1 MPYGLKD
8 IELEKLSKVFAA
20 NERIERVVLYGSR
33 AKGNYKPFSDVDIT
47 LEGTELTHTD
57 LNRISLAIDDLLLPY
72 QFDISIFHTLKNEAL
87 IDHIRRMGITI
98 YEKKSEWKEYKLGE
112 IADVQTGP
120 FGSQLHQSDYV
131 DVGIPSIMPVNI
143 GNRMDIS
150 TEKIVYIT
158 EKDAKRLSRYRVQI
172 GDIVYSRRGDVEKCA
187 YINEKENGWLC
198 GTGCLRI
205 RIDLSKADSKFIAYY
220 LSTDDM
226 KSWISNNAVGTTMP
240 NLNSSILQQI
250 PLSLPTLPTQ
260 RRIASILSSL
270 DDKIDLLHREN
281 ATLEQM
287 AETLFRQWFVV
298 ERKEEWEEVPLEY
311 VCERITDG
319 SHYSPESV
327 EFGLPMA
334 SVKDMENWGI
344 DLNSCRKISKED
356 FDKLVSADCLPQ
368 VNDILIAKDGSYL
381 KHIFVVDKMQEVVLL
396 SSIAILRPNG
406 LYHPYLLS
414 ILLKL
419 DSTKEE
425 LKNIVTGAVI
435 PRIVLKDFRKFPIL
449 LPPIEKQKQAL
460 SFIEP
465 IMKKCF
471 YNSEQIQTLIQTRD
485 GLLPRLMSG
494 EVKL

>member
-1 MPYGLKD
+1 M
-8 IELEKLSKVFAA
+8 
-20 NERIERVVLYGSR
+20 
-33 AKGNYKPFSDVDIT
+33 T
-47 LEGTELTHTD
+47 
-57 LNRISLAIDDLLLPY
+57 
-72 QFDISIFHTLKNEAL
+72 
-87 IDHIRRMGITI
+87 
-98 YEKKSEWKEYKLGE
+98 EWKEYKLGE

-250 PLSLPTLPTQ
+250 LLSLPSLPTQ
-260 RRIASILSSL
+260 HRIAAILSSL

-287 AETLFRQWFVV
+287 AETMFRQLFVV
-298 ERKEEWEEVPLEY
+298 EAKEEWEEGKLGNLIEVKYGKDHKKLL
-311 VCERITDG
+311 DG
-319 SHYSPESV
+319 KIPVIGSGGIMRYADTALYNKESV
-327 EFGLPMA
+327 LIPRKGSLNNVMYMNEPFWTVDTMFYTEMRRPNIAKFVFHFMKGQDLANMNVGSAVPSMTTE
-334 SVKDMENWGI
+334 VLNNMPI
-344 DLNSCRKISKED
+344 DIPPQVV
-356 FDKLVSADCLPQ
+356 FDKFENAVAS
-368 VNDILIAKDGSYL
+368 
-381 KHIFVVDKMQEVVLL
+381 
-396 SSIAILRPNG
+396 
-406 LYHPYLLS
+406 LYN
-414 ILLKL
+414 
-419 DSTKEE
+419 KEE
-425 LKNIVTGAVI
+425 QNYK
-435 PRIVLKDFRKFPIL
+435 
-449 LPPIEKQKQAL
+449 
-460 SFIEP
+460 
-465 IMKKCF
+465 
-471 YNSEQIQTLIQTRD
+471 QIQTLIQTRD

-494 EVKL
+494 EVKS